1 MRYVVFPGFV
11 MLFCFSLPA
20 AQSGQQSKKP
30 ETLAILA
37 SAKFVFV
44 EAYDGPDSPGSVR
57 DPRVTPEDREAVA
70 NVQNAVQKWGYY
82 ILTMRR
88 SEADLVVLVR
98 KGRVV
103 NAYSGG
109 HVGNGI
115 PPSSQASSSQI
126 PEAGLVAAAD
136 VGANVDMFWVY
147 SLNPQGKLSGPLW
160 QKSLKDGLSAPKM
173 VLFKDFKNDVIS
185 RAPLQTKENTP

>member
-1 MRYVVFPGFV
+1 MRYFVFPGLV
-11 MLFCFSLPA
+11 MLFCLSLPA
-20 AQSGQQSKKP
+20 AQSGQQSKQP
-30 ETLAILA
+30 EPLAILA

-103 NAYSGG
+103 NAHSGG

-115 PPSSQASSSQI
+115 PSSGQAS
-126 PEAGLVAAAD
+126 P
-136 VGANVDMFWVY
+136 
-147 SLNPQGKLSGPLW
+147 P
-160 QKSLKDGLSAPKM
+160 
-173 VLFKDFKNDVIS
+173 
-185 RAPLQTKENTP
+185 

>member
-1 MRYVVFPGFV
+1 
-11 MLFCFSLPA
+11 MLICLSLSG
-20 AQSGQQSKKP
+20 AQSSQQSKKP
-30 ETLAILA
+30 EPLAILA

-44 EAYDGPDSPGSVR
+44 EAFDGPDSPGSVR

-88 SEADLVVLVR
+88 SEADLVVFVR
-98 KGRVV
+98 KGRVE

-109 HVGNGI
+109 HAGNGI
-115 PPSSQASSSQI
+115 PPSGQASPMQMS
-126 PEAGLVAAAD
+126 EAGLVAAAD
-136 VGANVDMFWVY
+136 VGANVDMFCVY
-147 SLNPQGKLSGPLW
+147 SLNPQGKLSGPFW

-185 RAPLQTKENTP
+185 RAPLQAKESTP